1 MSRRSAVE
9 SRSVSQPQVDET
21 EIMGDRVEITG
32 DSRVLF
38 LLAQTCCDGPV
49 DVHTARDR
57 LERIKWRQTVPC
69 RAHVL
74 KRPKSA
80 TQPTHLTPP
89 AVKHISG
96 PSESYWM
103 VRRSI
108 LDPIFILDHDFEVPG
123 TSGARPG
130 PILKLRP
137 NVPNFMNRGSDGG
150 PTRFLGGAAQPSAV
164 PQLWVQEARPAVQ

>member
-1 MSRRSAVE
+1 MAPNGAMPYTR
-9 SRSVSQPQVDET
+9 
-21 EIMGDRVEITG
+21 
-32 DSRVLF
+32 
-38 LLAQTCCDGPV
+38 AQT
-49 DVHTARDR
+49 A
-57 LERIKWRQTVPC
+57 
-69 RAHVL
+69 
-74 KRPKSA
+74 KSA

-123 TSGARPG
+123 TSGARPD

-137 NVPNFMNRGSDGG
+137 NVTFFMRQGSCRIVRKMEHECVYPGRVRYTFLSSESVKTFPQMYRDGVYAILRPLVARYHPN
-150 PTRFLGGAAQPSAV
+150 
-164 PQLWVQEARPAVQ
+164 

>member
-1 MSRRSAVE
+1 MAPNGAMPCTR
-9 SRSVSQPQVDET
+9 
-21 EIMGDRVEITG
+21 
-32 DSRVLF
+32 
-38 LLAQTCCDGPV
+38 AQT
-49 DVHTARDR
+49 A
-57 LERIKWRQTVPC
+57 
-69 RAHVL
+69 
-74 KRPKSA
+74 KSA

-123 TSGARPG
+123 TSGARPD

-137 NVPNFMNRGSDGG
+137 NVTFFMRQGSSKGMKCSTDSEYKGS
-150 PTRFLGGAAQPSAV
+150 TNL
-164 PQLWVQEARPAVQ
+164 